1 MSRIRRVVRFVLVPV
16 VVGLALFIGS
26 GSSPADDTIW
36 NIGVS
41 HDAAAPQTMALA
53 NDTIWN

>member
-1 MSRIRRVVRFVLVPV
+1 MVRFVLVPV
-16 VVGLALFIGS
+16 VVGLALFISS

-41 HDAAAPQTMALA
+41 HDAAAPKTMALA